1 MKKQA
6 NTQSSNRRELLEQR
20 RNLRSNAT
28 PAEAAMWKLLKG
40 KQIMGLQWRRQFS
53 IGPYILDFYCPKLHF
68 CIELD
73 GEPHFTAEG
82 MEKDKIRAQ
91 WLQEVHNIHILRFEN
106 HLVFDYPQS
115 IMAEIEITAKE
126 LIYSNSL
133 PLFEG
138 TPIKTEGE
146 PIDSKSN

>member
-6 NTQSSNRRELLEQR
+6 NTQSNNRRELLEQR

-68 CIELD
+68 VLNL
-73 GEPHFTAEG
+73 T
-82 MEKDKIRAQ
+82 
-91 WLQEVHNIHILRFEN
+91 EN
-106 HLVFDYPQS
+106 HISQPKEWKKTRYEPNGYKRNIIS
-115 IMAEIEITAKE
+115 IFSGLRII
-126 LIYSNSL
+126 
-133 PLFEG
+133 
-138 TPIKTEGE
+138 
-146 PIDSKSN
+146 